1 MSNRIA
7 TTVTAFDPISRAGII
22 SQLRYRP
29 EVRLIEED
37 ATDIPMVT
45 IVVADRITD
54 QVCQT
59 IRATIRGGCPKVV
72 IVATQLEDN
81 ELLQAVEAGSCG
93 LLRWVDATPER
104 LVAVVKGAANGD
116 GTVPPELLGRLLE
129 QVARLQ
135 RQTLAPR
142 GLTFA
147 GFAERELAVLK
158 LVAEGW
164 STVEIARQLSYSER
178 TVKNIIRDVT
188 SRLQLRNRAHAV
200 AYVVREGLV

>member
-1 MSNRIA
+1 MSNRITA
-7 TTVTAFDPISRAGII
+7 TVTAFDPISRAGIV

-29 EVRLIEED
+29 EVRLIEDGTSE
-37 ATDIPMVT
+37 TPMVT
-45 IVVADRITD
+45 VIVADRITA

-59 IRATIRGGCPKVV
+59 IRATIRSGSSRVV
-72 IVATQLEDN
+72 VVATQLDDN
-81 ELLQAVEAGSCG
+81 ELLQAIEAGCCG
-93 LLRWVDATPER
+93 LLRWVDASPER
-104 LVAVVKGAANGD
+104 LVSVLQGAANGD

-147 GFAERELAVLK
+147 GFAERELAVFK

-164 STVEIARQLSYSER
+164 STVEIANQLSYSER